1 MKNIIIFSADRS
13 RVISSQDY
21 NSEFAERLT
30 EQGVPHKVIDSDD
43 ANEYWWGDY
52 ATGEVRSL
60 NDVPLIEEV
69 AIDEVVNKQ
78 ILVKYPV
85 HKQLNI
91 IAECL
96 ENAGIPLTDE
106 FVAMRNY
113 VKQKVTNHNNAVQTY
128 KDQPDVYSFYP
139 KPLPPEDE

>member
-21 NSEFAERLT
+21 NSEFVERLI
-30 EQGVPHKVIDSDD
+30 EQSVPHKVIDLDD

-52 ATGEVRSL
+52 ASGEVRSL
-60 NDVPLIEEV
+60 NDIPLIEEV

-78 ILVKYPV
+78 ILVRYPV

-96 ENAGIPLTDE
+96 ENAGIPLTDD

-113 VKQKVTNHNNAVQTY
+113 VNQKVNNHNNAVQTY
-128 KDQPDVYSFYP
+128 KDQPGVYSFYP

>member
-1 MKNIIIFSADRS
+1 MKNIIIFSTDRS
-13 RVISSQDY
+13 KVISSQDY

-30 EQGVPHKVIDSDD
+30 AQGVPHKVIDLDD

-69 AIDEVVNKQ
+69 AIDEVVNEQ

-96 ENAGIPLTDE
+96 ENAGIPLTDD
-106 FVAMRNY
+106 FIAMRNY
-113 VKQKVTNHNNAVQTY
+113 TKQKITNHNTAVQTY
-128 KDQPDVYSFYP
+128 KDNPDVYSFYP